1 MAVALFLGVAIAG
14 PLVLMLF
21 GNAFLAGAMPL
32 AVLCL
37 ALVVRAV
44 LGPAALVLSIHDHP
58 YASLPAI
65 GLGLGTLFVANQ
77 WLVPPFGLMGAAV
90 AALFAITL
98 WSLALWFTAMKLA
111 GVDVSIRARLRRRQ
125 ALEANPEAGL

>member
-1 MAVALFLGVAIAG
+1 MYSELDYDTEPPASGPFCGV
-14 PLVLMLF
+14 VS
-21 GNAFLAGAMPL
+21 
-32 AVLCL
+32 
-37 ALVVRAV
+37 VVSA
-44 LGPAALVLSIHDHP
+44 GPAALVLSIHDHP

-65 GLGLGTLFVANQ
+65 GLGLGTLFVANM
-77 WLVPPFGLMGAAV
+77 WLVPSFGLMGAAI